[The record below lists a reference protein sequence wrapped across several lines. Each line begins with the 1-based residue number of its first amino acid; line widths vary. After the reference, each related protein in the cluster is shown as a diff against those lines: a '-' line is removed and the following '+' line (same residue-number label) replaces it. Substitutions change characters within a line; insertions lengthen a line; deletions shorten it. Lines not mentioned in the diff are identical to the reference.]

1 MLCSRGPRPPEL
13 LSRRPQACTARAAQ
27 CDGGHARAA
36 LCAGEGAPPT
46 VPSRA
51 GWRLGSR

>member
-13 LSRRPQACTARAAQ
+13 LSGRPQACAARAAQ
-27 CDGGHARAA
+27 CDGGRARAA
-36 LCAGEGAPPT
+36 PCAGEGAPPT